1 MKSKVYASSSF
12 LWGVPLE
19 ELFRVVHECGFSG
32 IEMWAQQ
39 FFDCG
44 YDEEEYRRLAEFY
57 HLGTT
62 VHSVSWD
69 LNLSSINDAVREA
82 SIGQVKESIELCRRI
97 NGEDVTVHP
106 GHMTMT
112 CFKKMSI
119 ELMRDSLLQIAEISK
134 QRNVLVSLEVM
145 EKVKKE
151 FVTNAEAMKQVTG
164 SLSDFFTY
172 TIDVAHCDS
181 TVEIDEL
188 ASSLPSYSKFHISNR
203 KGKTYHT
210 SLDDGD
216 FDFRWL
222 LPRLLLAGKKLVLE
236 GYDDSP
242 NRTKL
247 WHNAAYLASIIP
259 DAMTTSAEI
268 IMNHFNA

>member
-1 MKSKVYASSSF
+1 MNGKIYIASSL
-12 LWGVPLE
+12 LWGAPLT
-19 ELFRVVHECGFSG
+19 ELFQIVHECGFSG

-44 YDEEEYRRLAEFY
+44 YDEEEYRRLAGFY

-82 SIGQVKESIELCRRI
+82 SISQVSASIDLCRRI

-106 GHMTMT
+106 GHVTMA

-119 ELMRDSLLQIAEISK
+119 ELMRDSFLRIADTAK
-134 QRNVLVSLEVM
+134 KNNVLVSLEVM
-145 EKVKKE
+145 EKTKKE
-151 FVTNAEAMKQVTG
+151 FVTNAETMKQVTG

-172 TIDVAHCDS
+172 TIDVAHCDT

-188 ASSLPSYSKFHISNR
+188 ASSLPSFSKFHISNR

-222 LPRLLLAGKKLVLE
+222 LPRLLRTGKTLVLE
-236 GYDDSP
+236 GRDEAP
-242 NRTKL
+242 QRAKL
-247 WHNAAYLASIIP
+247 WHNAAYIASIVP
-259 DAMTTSAEI
+259 EAMAVPADS
-268 IMNHFNA
+268 IMNHYNA